1 MINTMKNRLPAQIM
15 IIVLVLMSI
24 LSIIALSVTMTSVR
38 DKEEKAQN
46 NQYQAYYAVGENK
59 LLDFQQ
65 YIGKKTLSSLETNL
79 TLTGDT
85 GNATGSCGGI
95 GNDGPDSTRTCT
107 FDNISLANSVSQT
120 AEVVKTIIT
129 VTDSSEITNFSA
141 QKDKDILLDIQT
153 ATVPLTIYLS
163 WAGSSTAWN
172 FTVDKTDYTSEKTI
186 FSPAGIFSQPFTS
199 YTGSCFRYT
208 SSGSSVTISI
218 TCGEKMFFRL
228 RPLMNN
234 MTSATTINS
243 LSIEGNNIPLQ
254 RTLTNTTTT
263 VNSGNADNPT
273 VVLETTYLLIGQP
286 LSLFDYVLR
295 TESDVIKN

>member
-1 MINTMKNRLPAQIM
+1 MKNRLPAQIM

-65 YIGKKTLSSLETNL
+65 YIGKKTLASLETNL

-95 GNDGPDSTRTCT
+95 GTDGPDSTRTCT
-107 FDNISLANSVSQT
+107 FDNISLANNVSDT
-120 AEVVKTIIT
+120 GEVVKTIIT

-153 ATVPLTIYLS
+153 ASVPLTINLS
-163 WAGSSTAWN
+163 WAGTATAWN

-186 FSPAGIFSQPFTS
+186 YSPAGIFSQPHTS
-199 YTGSCFRYT
+199 YPGGACFTYT
-208 SSGSSVTISI
+208 SSGSSVRIII
-218 TCGEKMFFRL
+218 TCGNKMFFRL

-234 MTSATTINS
+234 GASATTINS

-263 VNSGNADNPT
+263 VNSGSADNPT

>member
-1 MINTMKNRLPAQIM
+1 M

-65 YIGKKTLSSLETNL
+65 FIGKDTISSLSTNL

-85 GNATGSCGGI
+85 GTAAGTCDAINGTS
-95 GNDGPDSTRTCT
+95 RTCT
-107 FDNISLANSVSQT
+107 FDNINLANDISQT
-120 AEVVKTIIT
+120 AEIVKTIIT

-153 ATVPLTIYLS
+153 ATTPTIIIDLDWS
-163 WAGSSTAWN
+163 GVATAWN
-172 FTVDKTDYTSEKTI
+172 FTVDKKDYTSEKAV
-186 FSPAGIFSQPFTS
+186 FSPAGIFSQIHESYSTGTCFS
-199 YTGSCFRYT
+199 YTKTAT
-208 SSGSSVTISI
+208 SAVRITINCPS
-218 TCGEKMFFRL
+218 ERMFFRL
-228 RPLMNN
+228 RPLM
-234 MTSATTINS
+234 TTPGASTLINR
-243 LSIEGNNIPLQ
+243 LTIQGNTIPLQ